1 MARPREGDGLK
12 RTIRRRG
19 DKCYAYEVTSVM
31 EDGKKR
37 TVSKYLGRVDPETG
51 ELLEK
56 IPGKSS
62 AERRK
67 IAEQRDIEVL
77 KEIRV
82 ADFGAVYLLD
92 KVQRRI
98 GLGQDLMDSFGNAAV
113 SMLSIAFA
121 LVQCDGVFDA
131 VEGVLD
137 RTWIRDMYGLK
148 GSFDSGT
155 LSRLTKEIGIKAQGN
170 MEKFFECRIRRN
182 EGIVAWDT
190 TTHGCYSDMDGLAE
204 YVVGN
209 KDDEDLKQVKVGL
222 ATDKR
227 GVPMMYRIY
236 PGNISDMDTVKNLSN
251 DIGRCGGKD
260 VLYVMDRGF
269 CSGWNLRY
277 MIRNG
282 YDFVVPA
289 KTDGKAVKKLLTS
302 FRTAR
307 EARDLEFGGHIY
319 RVWKTE
325 LDIVADP
332 GRKKVDGDQA
342 YTFIIPEDEDH
353 ATEGKLTAYVC
364 FDSKKYSDDVQAHKS
379 MIDGLMKAAEKID
392 SKDPEAEFRR
402 LAGKAVRHFDVEV
415 EGRKVKVS
423 VKPKSASFEEN
434 RAGLFVMLTS
444 EGVEWDAMMTAY
456 DARRLTEQGFD
467 RKKGESRRFCTSD
480 KEAMRGREFLR
491 FLDLILVC
499 ELSVELREAKL
510 ERKVTVEGAI
520 SSLDCVQVREYH
532 GTRYVTEIDRRQ
544 RTMLEAF
551 GVPIPKEA
559 VSDELIFDPPVGP

>member
-1 MARPREGDGLK
+1 MARPRQGDGLK
-12 RTIRRRG
+12 RTIRQRG
-19 DKCYAYEVTSVM
+19 DKFYAYEVTSVM
-31 EDGKKR
+31 ENGTKK

-51 ELLEK
+51 ELLDK

-62 AERRK
+62 ADRKK

-82 ADFGAVYLLD
+82 ADFGATYLLD

-98 GLGQDLMDSFGNAAV
+98 GLGQDLIDSFGNAAV

-131 VEGVLD
+131 VDGVLE
-137 RTWIRDMYGLK
+137 RTWTRDLYGLE

-155 LSRLTKEIGIKAQGN
+155 LSRMTKEIGIKAQGN
-170 MEKFFECRIRRN
+170 MEKFFEYRIRRN

-204 YVVGN
+204 YVVNN
-209 KDDEDLKQVKVGL
+209 KDDEDLKQVKIGL
-222 ATDKR
+222 ATNKR
-227 GVPMMYRIY
+227 GVPMLYRIY
-236 PGNISDMDTVKNLSN
+236 PGNVSDMDTVKNLSN

-260 VLYVMDRGF
+260 ALYVMDRGF
-269 CSGWNLRY
+269 CSGWNLRF
-277 MIRNG
+277 MLRNG

-289 KTDGKAVKKLLTS
+289 KTDGKAVKKLLTA
-302 FRTAR
+302 FRTAK
-307 EARDLEFGGHIY
+307 EAQDLEFGGHIY

-325 LDIVADP
+325 LGIAADP

-342 YTFIIPEDEDH
+342 YTFTIPEDEDH

-364 FDSKKYSDDVQAHKS
+364 FDSKKYSDEVQAHKT
-379 MIDGLMKAAEKID
+379 MINDLMKAADKID
-392 SKDPEAEFRR
+392 SKNPVAEFRK
-402 LAGKAVRHFDVEV
+402 LAGKAVKHFDVEAD
-415 EGRKVKVS
+415 GRKVKVT
-423 VKPKSASFEEN
+423 VRPKSASFEEN

-444 EGVEWDAMMTAY
+444 EGVGWEAMMTAY

-467 RKKGESRRFCTSD
+467 RKKGESRRFYTSD
-480 KEAMRGREFLR
+480 KDAMRGREFLR
-491 FLDLILVC
+491 FLDLILIC
-499 ELSVELREAKL
+499 ELSAELREADL
-510 ERKVTVEGAI
+510 GRTVTVEGAI

-544 RTMLEAF
+544 RKLFEAF

-559 VSDELIFDPPVGP
+559 VSGELIFDPQMES

>member
-19 DKCYAYEVTSVM
+19 EKCYAYEVTSAMV
-31 EDGKKR
+31 DGKKR

-182 EGIVAWDT
+182 EGVVAWDT

-204 YVVGN
+204 FVVGN

-236 PGNISDMDTVKNLSN
+236 PGNVSDMDTVKNLSN
-251 DIGRCGGKD
+251 DIERCGGKD

-269 CSGWNLRY
+269 CSGWNLRF

-325 LDIVADP
+325 LGIVADP

-342 YTFIIPEDEDH
+342 YTFAIPEDENH
-353 ATEGKLTAYVC
+353 ATEGRLTAYVC
-364 FDSKKYSDDVQAHKS
+364 FDSKKYSDEVQAHKS

-402 LAGKAVRHFDVEV
+402 LAGKAIRHFDVEA

-444 EGVEWDAMMTAY
+444 EGVGWEAMMTAY

-499 ELSVELREAKL
+499 ELSAELREAKL
-510 ERKVTVEGAI
+510 ERKITVEGAV
-520 SSLDCVQVREYH
+520 SSLDCVQVREYR
-532 GTRYVTEIDRRQ
+532 GTRYVTEIDRKQ
-544 RTMLEAF
+544 RTMFEAF
-551 GVPIPKEA
+551 SVPIPKEA
-559 VSDELIFDPPVGP
+559 VSGELIFDPPVGP